1 MPLAAEE
8 SREFE
13 VRATANAEEPG
24 FSGYAANFLS
34 VDSHGSAFGRSAFR
48 KTIRERGDKIPVLYN
63 HDPDKLI
70 GKTSELR
77 TDSKGL
83 KFSARII
90 EDTTWG
96 KDVMALVRAE
106 ILTGASFRFNAVK
119 ERPGLPTD
127 NIVLDGLRGVKP
139 EDIRFIEEVRLKE
152 ISPVTF
158 PSNPLSQIESYR
170 SEDHSEFIDEVLESI
185 RSGDLEAD
193 ELERLTEAIDALRA
207 ALADDSDEQPE
218 PPVTPLS
225 DEARHKL
232 DLDIDLFL
240 LEVQL

>member
-1 MPLAAEE
+1 MPQPAEE
-8 SREFE
+8 TREFE
-13 VRATANAEEPG
+13 VRASANAEEPG

-77 TDSKGL
+77 SDAKGL

-106 ILTGASFRFNAVK
+106 ILTGASFRFNSIK
-119 ERPGLPTD
+119 ERPGLPAD
-127 NIVLDGLRGVKP
+127 NINLDGLRGVKP

-170 SEDHSEFIDEVLESI
+170 SEDHDEFIEELVDRI
-185 RSGDLEAD
+185 RSAELDAD
-193 ELERLTEAIDALRA
+193 QIERLTETIDALRS

-218 PPVTPLS
+218 PLVTPLS

-232 DLDIDLFL
+232 HLDIDLLL
-240 LEVQL
+240 LEVQQ